1 MKNLII
7 ILSLFLFSCKASKQF
22 TAQPTHERI
31 TTITKQVH
39 DTVLVVKADTARLA
53 AKLEVDSVGRVQ
65 LAKGSWQRA
74 VGKRQLAKGNEQ
86 LAIGRANEPKVTI
99 DDNNM
104 LYVECDCDSAAIRFG
119 WIETTTKDSTT
130 TTIVPPPVIIEKPIS
145 KWRWVQIWLGRIFLF
160 LILLYLLLFILK
172 KLKYI

>member
-7 ILSLFLFSCKASKQF
+7 ILSLFLFSCNATKPF

-39 DTVLVVKADTARLA
+39 DTVLVVKADTVRIA

-65 LAKGSWQRA
+65 LAKGSWQKA
-74 VGKRQLAKGNEQ
+74 KQTIGKETTP
-86 LAIGRANEPKVTI
+86 AIGRANEPKVTI

-119 WIETTTKDSTT
+119 WIETTTKDSTA

>member
-22 TAQPTHERI
+22 TAQPTQERI

-53 AKLEVDSVGRVQ
+53 AKLEVDSVGKVKLVKKTTDYRPQ
-65 LAKGSWQRA
+65 ATA
-74 VGKRQLAKGNEQ
+74 T
-86 LAIGRANEPKVTI
+86 GRAKEPLVTI
-99 DDNNM
+99 DDNNN

-119 WIETTTKDSTT
+119 WTETTTKDSTT
-130 TTIVPPPVIIEKPIS
+130 ITIVPPPVIIEKPVS
-145 KWRWVQIWLGRIFLF
+145 KWRWVQIWAGRIFL
-160 LILLYLLLFILK
+160 LLLLLYLILFILK